1 MRELALVVSG
11 NSPQVHCMWD
21 SALSK
26 LSEGLTTSSE
36 SLLGEKASDKLWL
49 KKENIYIY
57 KCMYQQG
64 KCSFTSICSA
74 LCQYTPVIF
83 WPLPI
88 RQRITIKVVSDNRQF
103 WIHVSHCGYRG

>member
-57 KCMYQQG
+57 ISTCISKVSAHLLASAPLFASTHLS
-64 KCSFTSICSA
+64 SFGHS
-74 LCQYTPVIF
+74 P
-83 WPLPI
+83 
-88 RQRITIKVVSDNRQF
+88 SD
-103 WIHVSHCGYRG
+103 RG